1 MPRIARLIS
10 AIALLALP
18 ISALAHGA
26 EELGHHWDVPA
37 YRTEMHTQI
46 ALMVGAC
53 TVAIAGMLVRNALRR
68 RRARQ

>member
-1 MPRIARLIS
+1 MPRAARLVS
-10 AIALLALP
+10 TIALLALP

-26 EELGHHWDVPA
+26 EELGHHWEVPA

-46 ALMVGAC
+46 ALMLGTCLV
-53 TVAIAGMLVRNALRR
+53 VIAGMLVRNAFRQ